1 MQKISLEFNNK
12 REEHPEKMQVILVI
26 VIMLLH
32 EGNFTLISFIS
43 SFARSAF
50 KE

>member
-1 MQKISLEFNNK
+1 
-12 REEHPEKMQVILVI
+12 MQVILVI

-32 EGNFTLISFIS
+32 GGNSTLISFIS
-43 SFARSAF
+43 YFACSAF